1 MRVAVLRRLRSNPER
16 LSPKD
21 VREIKI
27 ERNKLLK
34 GKYLSFLL
42 QFILGYGI
50 INFLK
55 QRERLYVFTVKNL
68 LNRLFSVSSS
78 LGGSKS
84 PKDPKKSLNDKQ
96 DSGLKEPIFPHT
108 PVKHYENAKASK
120 LELLK
125 FIKDKTIIYMW
136 YNKVTGSVYIGSAVE
151 GRQRIIC
158 YYQNSNLKKRSKIYS
173 SILKYGHEN
182 FSFSVLEVC
191 GLSRKVEKNVFLKRE
206 QFYLD
211 WALKTYGLNVLNL
224 VPLAGNTL
232 GYRHTTLNLLKMSE
246 LKKGSLNPMYGKEKS
261 PEFIAQM
268 KRDKSGVNN
277 PMYGVEKSPE
287 TLAKLRKMVFVYD
300 VTKNYELVGVYPTVV
315 CTRTFHMGYDTLT
328 KRLIDGKIHR
338 DKYFFTRSPI

>member
-1 MRVAVLRRLRSNPER
+1 VH
-16 LSPKD
+16 
-21 VREIKI
+21 
-27 ERNKLLK
+27 
-34 GKYLSFLL
+34 
-42 QFILGYGI
+42 GI

-55 QRERLYVFTVKNL
+55 KRQRLHVFTSFSTPPFFRNLYIGGALWGCGGAHEEKKIL
-68 LNRLFSVSSS
+68 LNSYRLFSVSSS

-136 YNKVTGSVYIGSAVE
+136 YNKVTDSVYIGSAVE
-151 GRQRIIC
+151 GRQRIIG
-158 YYQNSNLKKRSKIYS
+158 YYQNSVLKKRSKIYS
-173 SILKYGHEN
+173 SILKHGHEN

-191 GLSRKVEKNVFLKRE
+191 GFSRTIEKNVFLKRE

-224 VPLAGNTL
+224 QPLAGSTL
-232 GYRHTTLNLLKMSE
+232 GYRHTASDLLKMSE

-261 PEFIAQM
+261 LEFIAQM

-277 PMYGVEKSPE
+277 PMVAKRGIDKSPE
-287 TLAKLRKMVFVYD
+287 TLTKLRKMVFVYD
-300 VTKNYELVGVYPTVV
+300 VTKNYKLVGVYPTVV
-315 CTRTFHMGYDTLT
+315 CTRTFHIGYDTLT

-338 DKYFFTRSPI
+338 DKYFFTRSPV

>member
-1 MRVAVLRRLRSNPER
+1 MPL
-16 LSPKD
+16 KD
-21 VREIKI
+21 AREIKI

-42 QFILGYGI
+42 QFILGGYGI
-50 INFLK
+50 INLK
-55 QRERLYVFTVKNL
+55 KKRQRLHVFTGNVKKNL

-78 LGGSKS
+78 LGESKS

-96 DSGLKEPIFPHT
+96 DSGLKEPLFPHT

-120 LELLK
+120 LELLR

-151 GRQRIIC
+151 GRQRITC
-158 YYQNSNLKKRSKIYS
+158 YYHNSVLKKRSKIYS

-191 GLSRKVEKNVFLKRE
+191 GLSRMVEKNVFLKRE

-224 VPLAGNTL
+224 VPLASGGPTL
-232 GYRHTTLNLLKMSE
+232 GYRHTTLDLLKMSG
-246 LKKGSLNPMYGKEKS
+246 LKKGSLNPMHGKEKS
-261 PEFIAQM
+261 PEFISQM

-277 PMYGVEKSPE
+277 PMVAPTAVGGVDKSPE
-287 TLAKLRKMVFVYD
+287 TLAFLRKMVFVYD
-300 VTKNYELVGVYPTVV
+300 VTKNYKLVGVYPTVV
-315 CTRTFHMGYDTLT
+315 CTRTFNMGYDTLT
-328 KRLIDGKIHR
+328 KRLNDGKIHR
-338 DKYFFTRSPI
+338 DKYFFTRSPV

>member
-1 MRVAVLRRLRSNPER
+1 
-16 LSPKD
+16 
-21 VREIKI
+21 
-27 ERNKLLK
+27 
-34 GKYLSFLL
+34 
-42 QFILGYGI
+42 
-50 INFLK
+50 
-55 QRERLYVFTVKNL
+55 
-68 LNRLFSVSSS
+68 
-78 LGGSKS
+78 
-84 PKDPKKSLNDKQ
+84 
-96 DSGLKEPIFPHT
+96 
-108 PVKHYENAKASK
+108 
-120 LELLK
+120 
-125 FIKDKTIIYMW
+125 
-136 YNKVTGSVYIGSAVE
+136 VE